1 MKIRMAVI
9 LAACALVLGTRADAQ
24 LGGPAQGGPR
34 GGGFNNNQ
42 RTSDAIKTVLDLTDR
57 QFTELNDLR
66 DSHNQKL
73 QDISTQIRD
82 IEKQRRDAM
91 AAGSGA
97 AQVGALALQVQSL
110 QQQMQDENKA
120 WYDAALRILDSG
132 QKEKRQAVEDALK
145 LAPNA
150 GALMQYG
157 LLDTSAL
164 QGARNNFLGGN
175 GAQMMMRGGMGMQGP
190 GGQAAPGAAPQSTT
204 PQGR

>member
-1 MKIRMAVI
+1 MNTRMAVI
-9 LAACALVLGTRADAQ
+9 LAAGALALGVVAGAQ
-24 LGGPAQGGPR
+24 MGPP
-34 GGGFNNNQ
+34 GGGRPGNQQ
-42 RTSDAIKTVLDLTDR
+42 RTSDAVKQVLDLTDR

-73 QDISTQIRD
+73 QDSSAQIRD

-97 AQVGALALQVQSL
+97 AQIGALALQVQAL
-110 QQQMQDENKA
+110 QQQMLDENKA
-120 WYDAALRILDSG
+120 WYDSALRILDSG

-150 GALMQYG
+150 AALMQYG

-175 GAQMMMRGGMGMQGP
+175 GGAMMMRGGMGMQGP
-190 GGQAAPGAAPQSTT
+190 DGEPGRVPPGAPRNPAPTQ
-204 PQGR
+204 

>member
-1 MKIRMAVI
+1 MRIRMAVI
-9 LAACALVLGTRADAQ
+9 LAAGALVLGTRAGAQ
-24 LGGPAQGGPR
+24 MGGPPQGGGA
-34 GGGFNNNQ
+34 GGRFNNQQ

-66 DSHNQKL
+66 DTHNQKL
-73 QDISTQIRD
+73 QDLSTQIRD

-91 AAGSGA
+91 AAGSNA
-97 AQVGALALQVQSL
+97 AAVGALALQVQSL

-120 WYDAALRILDSG
+120 WYDAALRVLDSG
-132 QKEKRQAVEDALK
+132 QKEKRQAVEDAIK

-157 LLDTSAL
+157 LLDTSTL
-164 QGARNNFLGGN
+164 QGGRNNFLGGN
-175 GAQMMMRGGMGMQGP
+175 GAAMMMRGGMGMQGP
-190 GGQAAPGAAPQSTT
+190 GGQAEPSPAPQATA